1 MVEYTALKDGIFSPN
16 SVDYNSLMRRR
27 IKKANNPLQPI
38 FEAFSNSLEATSGKH
53 NSIHIELHHIK
64 DKNLLGDKYS
74 FAAFSIVDDGEG
86 FTPASFLRFE
96 KLYDESKNKNNLG
109 SGRVQYLH
117 FFKNTIIE
125 STYSIEGETRN
136 RKIELSKN
144 FYNEFGSVIRSI
156 DENITSNIPV
166 TNSTRVSFFYALSD
180 EDKAKYEQLT
190 CKELK
195 DAILKRYVNVFCL
208 NRDNLQNIYI
218 DHYVNGIF
226 DEENSSKITTDDIP
240 TVDYEETVPIHYSTL
255 SNKGTSVI
263 KCSQSEDFVIR
274 SYRLPSNILPRNEVR
289 LTSKGE
295 AFCHQGFNF
304 SLITEAPRIETG
316 ISFLFLISSDYLTS
330 RDSDIRGN
338 LNIIS
343 KSDFISKRNLFTGKQ
358 EILIDD
364 IEDCTISSISTHYPA
379 LKKAKDDASENIRK
393 VAEMFS
399 IDSSLLEKAGVKY
412 SDSDINVLRK
422 VYTFTADI
430 KAESDAKIKSIVDNL
445 HELDPNDKGFKRKF
459 DQKVKELNKALPLSV
474 RNELSQYLSRRTLV
488 LQLMEQAIKGQL
500 DIQKIESKTKKK
512 TKNKKQPE
520 GIFHNLLF
528 PKGSSESIESNLW
541 ILNEEYIHYHGLSE
555 SELDDI
561 KIDGQPLF
569 KQNLTSEELEYKK
582 RASGDV
588 GIRRPDVL
596 LFPSEGKCIIIEFKA
611 PGVDVSKH
619 LHQIHQ
625 YASIIHHLSDERY
638 KFNSFYGYLIG
649 ENADIY
655 SILDS
660 DGDFQ
665 QSQSLGYI
673 VRPYKALPRLFGRE
687 QGVLYTEVIKF
698 SDLLKRAKLRSK
710 VFTEKILSE
719 SIISKDKI

>member
-64 DKNLLGDKYS
+64 DKNLFGDKYS

-125 STYSIEGETRN
+125 STYSIEGETRK

-316 ISFLFLISSDYLTS
+316 ISFLF
-330 RDSDIRGN
+330 
-338 LNIIS
+338 
-343 KSDFISKRNLFTGKQ
+343 
-358 EILIDD
+358 
-364 IEDCTISSISTHYPA
+364 P
-379 LKKAKDDASENIRK
+379 
-393 VAEMFS
+393 
-399 IDSSLLEKAGVKY
+399 
-412 SDSDINVLRK
+412 
-422 VYTFTADI
+422 
-430 KAESDAKIKSIVDNL
+430 
-445 HELDPNDKGFKRKF
+445 
-459 DQKVKELNKALPLSV
+459 
-474 RNELSQYLSRRTLV
+474 
-488 LQLMEQAIKGQL
+488 
-500 DIQKIESKTKKK
+500 
-512 TKNKKQPE
+512 
-520 GIFHNLLF
+520 
-528 PKGSSESIESNLW
+528 
-541 ILNEEYIHYHGLSE
+541 
-555 SELDDI
+555 
-561 KIDGQPLF
+561 
-569 KQNLTSEELEYKK
+569 
-582 RASGDV
+582 
-588 GIRRPDVL
+588 
-596 LFPSEGKCIIIEFKA
+596 
-611 PGVDVSKH
+611 
-619 LHQIHQ
+619 
-625 YASIIHHLSDERY
+625 
-638 KFNSFYGYLIG
+638 
-649 ENADIY
+649 
-655 SILDS
+655 
-660 DGDFQ
+660 
-665 QSQSLGYI
+665 
-673 VRPYKALPRLFGRE
+673 
-687 QGVLYTEVIKF
+687 
-698 SDLLKRAKLRSK
+698 
-710 VFTEKILSE
+710 
-719 SIISKDKI
+719 